1 MFNSYDPMKLVKEM
15 HKVNKEVSVQT
26 GKTNEEDLSEQ
37 VEEIEPVLN
46 KEKSSNEH
54 KKKPQ
59 RKLKRKIFAFL
70 FIALI
75 ICCTAIFIVYREICA
90 MPFERDDYLADTHVF
105 VKATYS
111 TKYHVAKINL
121 TIDEVIEKWQV
132 TFSNGSISE
141 IKLICETDD
150 ETVKKEFSFKNILLL
165 EGETINTSTSL
176 DNISLNDFVL
186 IKELLSGKVQMT
198 YPPLINL
205 DSAEREKLKKYYES
219 GSWLMGLMWANALM
233 GGY

>member
-15 HKVNKEVSVQT
+15 HKVNKVVSVQT
-26 GKTNEEDLSEQ
+26 GKPYEEDLSEQ
-37 VEEIEPVLN
+37 VEEIEPVL
-46 KEKSSNEH
+46 
-54 KKKPQ
+54 
-59 RKLKRKIFAFL
+59 
-70 FIALI
+70 
-75 ICCTAIFIVYREICA
+75 
-90 MPFERDDYLADTHVF
+90 
-105 VKATYS
+105 
-111 TKYHVAKINL
+111 
-121 TIDEVIEKWQV
+121 EKWQV
-132 TFSNGSISE
+132 TFSDGSINE

-150 ETVKKEFSFKNILLL
+150 ETVKKEFSFKNIPLV

-186 IKELLSGKVQMT
+186 IKELLSGKVQMS

-205 DSAEREKLKKYYES
+205 DSTEREKLKKYYES